1 MSAALLQ
8 DANKQ
13 HTIADDLE
21 SALHVLTWTTLC
33 HVPHKMMPALLT
45 NHLRQV
51 YDEYNTFTGTGGM
64 VKGAF
69 IAAGHYVPRGLE
81 LKKPSPLVDLLKTMS
96 DPFVAVYGDEPDE
109 VMKRAPQSKSMQ
121 NQKAFLENLHLMH
134 DDRLAYSKSPEWF
147 QKTIETALDKPLWPL
162 DDASL
167 ALLDPVQPGKRPRS
181 PSVAASNEVKFP
193 RHHS

>member
-45 NHLRQV
+45 NHLRKV

-81 LKKPSPLVDLLKTMS
+81 LKKPSPLLDLLKTMS
-96 DPFVAVYGDEPDE
+96 DPFVAVYGSKPDQI
-109 VMKRAPQSKSMQ
+109 MKYMEMEDQEDLKKSYDKYDRRLGRLTSPQW
-121 NQKAFLENLHLMH
+121 FL
-134 DDRLAYSKSPEWF
+134 D
-147 QKTIETALDKPLWPL
+147 TIQAALNDTLWPL
-162 DDASL
+162 DDGSL
-167 ALLDPVQPGKRPRS
+167 ALPDPVQLGKRPRS
-181 PSVAASNEVKFP
+181 PSVPASNEVKFSK
-193 RHHS
+193 HHS

>member
-1 MSAALLQ
+1 MSAALLR

-45 NHLRQV
+45 KHLRQV
-51 YDEYNTFTGTGGM
+51 YDEYDTLSGTGGET
-64 VKGAF
+64 KGLSL
-69 IAAGHYVPRGLE
+69 AARQYVPRALE

-96 DPFVAVYGDEPDE
+96 DPFVAVYGDDPDE
-109 VMKRAPQSKSMQ
+109 IMKTTEGEDQEDLEKSYD
-121 NQKAFLENLHLMH
+121 KYRR
-134 DDRLAYSKSPEWF
+134 RLGRSTSPSWF
-147 QKTIETALDKPLWPL
+147 QETIETALNKPLWPL

-167 ALLDPVQPGKRPRS
+167 ALRDPVQPGKRPRS

-193 RHHS
+193 KHHS